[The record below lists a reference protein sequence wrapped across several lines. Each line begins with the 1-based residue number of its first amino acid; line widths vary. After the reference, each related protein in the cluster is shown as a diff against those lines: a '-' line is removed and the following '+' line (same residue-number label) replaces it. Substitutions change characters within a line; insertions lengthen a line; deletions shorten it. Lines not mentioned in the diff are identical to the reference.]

1 MRGPKG
7 MVEFTRE
14 LRTANGQHFVYVRPL
29 GEVTD
34 DDWVNY
40 FNDQLAGHPLKEFFL
55 LIDLVG
61 VEDNFGLDGFSRLS
75 DLFKAQ
81 DFDRTRIAV
90 LPPNEYYNA
99 LAKIFNIAAGS
110 RNLNFK
116 VELFRSSD
124 AAMEWLGNQ

>member
-1 MRGPKG
+1 
-7 MVEFTRE
+7 
-14 LRTANGQHFVYVRPL
+14 
-29 GEVTD
+29 
-34 DDWVNY
+34 
-40 FNDQLAGHPLKEFFL
+40 
-55 LIDLVG
+55 
-61 VEDNFGLDGFSRLS
+61 
-75 DLFKAQ
+75 AQ

-110 RNLNFK
+110 RDLNFK